1 MTYTKNANCWVFIA
15 ENLSRKTLTYNLKHE
30 LNNKL
35 G

>member
-15 ENLSRKTLTYNLKHE
+15 EKSRKTLTYNLKHE
-30 LNNKL
+30 LNIKL